1 MQKQALDK
9 IAHSNDGFEIT
20 ELPFGKMDNKVLQID
35 KITCKHNFSTVHYQ
49 QYWIKRSNEGAGM
62 NEKDITKK

>member
-20 ELPFGKMDNKVLQID
+20 ELPFGKTDNKVLQID
-35 KITCKHNFSTVHYQ
+35 IKTGKHTF
-49 QYWIKRSNEGAGM
+49 
-62 NEKDITKK
+62 